1 MNNTDDETSPFNSGY
16 LTPPLS
22 PTKTASTEDWTS
34 PRTPA
39 SPRKSRSCL
48 FFRDIDSAIDDPHL
62 TSPPLSPTQFKLVP
76 HLEALSVP
84 DLSPTNRE
92 SISAQSTHVTPAT
105 EQEETNNDQSL
116 SYRSCVLTRFHTRSS
131 PVTGDRSL
139 DNEVPIST
147 FRIHCPTT
155 LWNASPPC
163 KRRHSN
169 CSSSDST
176 AESLDL
182 APSLLPSPTTTVIT
196 DESPSLPNTHHT
208 DTSTEEISSPSKLN
222 RFPIRYATSPLRP
235 SQWVARGGL
244 LAPPRQSQSSTPDRF
259 IAGRRPLPIV
269 RESFELNNPM
279 ERRNKEHTVSRGT
292 RVGQDA
298 FSRRLRRS
306 GRINNE
312 LRGLR
317 EANSVI
323 SERASAY
330 RRNVNF
336 RHRSITLSARQI
348 STGAVWNVGG
358 PSAVSDTVV
367 GVSTGR
373 GRMLGSGTNAPLYKS
388 AFLNRADPEAE
399 LEAYERR
406 LALALD
412 VDQTDRIF
420 QHSSLPAPQSPSH
433 GGPVPQTTHTWRD
446 GAWRLAN
453 LQQEIDQYRFYRS
466 DMSLVLDAPNLR
478 DDYYCTLLAYSFTSK
493 CLAVGLGNFVHLWS
507 ERSGVNTPESLN
519 SVPANG
525 SPDNQHVTSLD
536 FSSTIGGQ
544 AILAVGRADG
554 RISLWSPF
562 DSEPRFDATQPKPVS
577 CVSWRPTVVQ
587 RSSLRDKALSVPT
600 EELLIGDE
608 AGYIY
613 FYSVEWP
620 SENQSALFGWHGAM
634 TLLARLKIHTQQI
647 CGLAWSSTGEL
658 FASGGNDNN
667 CNLFET
673 KKVLQPSSSSENGSA
688 VVDVREGPRG
698 ESIYT
703 VSNRANDPVLHLAQ
717 SIAKHTWTLNAAVK
731 AMAFCP
737 WQRGLIA
744 IGGGSNDRCI
754 HFYHTRSG
762 TCLATIDCAAQ
773 VTSLIWS
780 RTRREIAATFG
791 FAQPEHPYRVAV
803 FAWPSCEQV
812 VAVPWYD
819 ENRALCAVAYPGGPT
834 RGPHSTDED
843 RDGGRAKGED
853 GVWSRRGVEEGCIV
867 VAASD
872 MAIRFHEIWSDRKGS
887 VGSGLLGSGAMG
899 LLGGSD
905 ILEGPYAGGIERQG
919 AVIR

>member
-1 MNNTDDETSPFNSGY
+1 MNNTDDKASPFKPGC

-22 PTKTASTEDWTS
+22 PTKTASTEDWAS
-34 PRTPA
+34 PRTPT

-48 FFRDIDSAIDDPHL
+48 FFQDIDSAINNPYL
-62 TSPPLSPTQFKLVP
+62 TSPPLSPTKSKLVT
-76 HLEALSVP
+76 HLEALSIP
-84 DLSPTNRE
+84 DLSPITGE
-92 SISAQSTHVTPAT
+92 SNSAQSNDVTPEAK
-105 EQEETNNDQSL
+105 QEETSNGQSL
-116 SYRSCVLTRFHTRSS
+116 SYRSSMLARFHTRSS
-131 PVTGDRSL
+131 PVACDRSL
-139 DNEVPIST
+139 DDEASLST
-147 FRIHCPTT
+147 FRIHLPDT
-155 LWNASPPC
+155 LWNAPSPR
-163 KRRHSN
+163 KRRRSN
-169 CSSSDST
+169 RSSSDT
-176 AESLDL
+176 IAQILDL
-182 APSLLPSPTTTVIT
+182 TPSSLPSLITTVVT
-196 DESPSLPNTHHT
+196 DESPSLAHLHYT
-208 DTSTEEISSPSKLN
+208 DTSTEEISSPSTLH

-244 LAPPRQSQSSTPDRF
+244 RVPPRQNQTSTPDRF
-259 IAGRRPLPIV
+259 IAGRRPLPIA
-269 RESFELNNPM
+269 RESFELNNPI
-279 ERRNKEHTVSRGT
+279 ERRNKEQTISRGT
-292 RVGQDA
+292 RVDPDA

-317 EANSVI
+317 EANSLI

-330 RRNVNF
+330 RRNANF

-399 LEAYERR
+399 LEVYERR

-420 QHSSLPAPQSPSH
+420 QHSSPPAPQSPPH
-433 GGPVPQTTHTWRD
+433 CGPASQTAHAWRD
-446 GAWRLAN
+446 GAWVNDGDLA
-453 LQQEIDQYRFYRS
+453 F
-466 DMSLVLDAPNLR
+466 LDAPNLR

-525 SPDNQHVTSLD
+525 SPDTQHVTSLD
-536 FSSTIGGQ
+536 FSSTKQ
-544 AILAVGRADG
+544 AETGV
-554 RISLWSPF
+554 
-562 DSEPRFDATQPKPVS
+562 
-577 CVSWRPTVVQ
+577 
-587 RSSLRDKALSVPT
+587 
-600 EELLIGDE
+600 LLGDE
-608 AGYIY
+608 AGHIY

-634 TLLARLKIHTQQI
+634 TLLARLKIHSQQI

-673 KKVLQPSSSSENGSA
+673 KKVLQPNSSGENGSA

-834 RGPHSTDED
+834 RGPHNTDQD
-843 RDGGRAKGED
+843 RDGGRARGED
-853 GVWSRRGVEEGCIV
+853 GVWSRRGIEEGCIV

-905 ILEGPYAGGIERQG
+905 ILEGPYAGGMERQG